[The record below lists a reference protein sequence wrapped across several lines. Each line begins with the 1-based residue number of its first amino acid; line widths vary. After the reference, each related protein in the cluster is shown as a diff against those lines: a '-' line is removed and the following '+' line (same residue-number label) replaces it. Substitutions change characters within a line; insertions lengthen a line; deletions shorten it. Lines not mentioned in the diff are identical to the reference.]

1 MSVYKITN
9 ILVPVDLSESSLNA
23 LETAVNIAKK
33 HNASVQVLN
42 VEENNLNTLEDL
54 NAPYFTNSA
63 NSTDVLSALIG
74 AIHHK
79 HGIKPSI
86 LNEEGN
92 VADSVIKT
100 SFLQHSDLIVMGAHG
115 ASGYRDGFIG
125 SNTYAVIKSAWC
137 PVLSVPSKKQI
148 TGFRNI
154 LFPIRPVTGVLSPYQ
169 IIRNFTHPG
178 TTVEVLG
185 LSYKLIDAGTSVLD
199 TLVNEI
205 KEELDNDKVK
215 AKNSWAT
222 GISIAD
228 DILKYAQKTSP
239 DLIVVTPSLDVTSK
253 PKYIGPHAQ
262 KIIHCSKFPVLSIKK
277 VNIPSLV

>member
-23 LETAVNIAKK
+23 LETAVNVAKK
-33 HNASVQVLN
+33 HKASIQILN
-42 VEENNLNTLEDL
+42 VEESNLNTLEDI

-63 NSTDVLSALIG
+63 NSSDVLNALVG
-74 AIHHK
+74 AIHHN

-92 VADSVIKT
+92 VADIVIKT
-100 SFLQHSDLIVMGAHG
+100 SFLQHADLIVMGAHG

-125 SNTYAVIKSAWC
+125 SNTYAVIKNAWC

-148 TGFRNI
+148 TGYRNI
-154 LFPIRPVTGVLSPYQ
+154 LFPVRPVTGVLTPYQ
-169 IIRNFTHPG
+169 IVRLFTNPG
-178 TTVEVLG
+178 TTIEVLG
-185 LSYKLIDAGTSVLD
+185 LSNRLVDAGSSVLD
-199 TLVNEI
+199 TLLNEI
-205 KEELDNDKVK
+205 KDELNNDKVK
-215 AKNSWAT
+215 ARNSWT
-222 GISIAD
+222 SGISIAD
-228 DILKYAQKTSP
+228 DILKYAQETNP

-262 KIIHCSKFPVLSIKK
+262 KIIHCAKFPVLSIKK
-277 VNIPSLV
+277 ANIPSLV